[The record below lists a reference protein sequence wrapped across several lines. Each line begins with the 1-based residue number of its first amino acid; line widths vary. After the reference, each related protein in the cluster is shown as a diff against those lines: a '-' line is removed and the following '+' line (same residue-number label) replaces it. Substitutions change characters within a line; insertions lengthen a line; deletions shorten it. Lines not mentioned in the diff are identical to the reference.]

1 MFARRTYT
9 TSAPSI
15 CVPMRDTM
23 FIKLKKTFP
32 RLITVVS
39 DGGGDGR
46 RVIRDGY
53 IACFSRSY
61 EAQIGGK
68 GQLNVA

>member
-1 MFARRTYT
+1 
-9 TSAPSI
+9 
-15 CVPMRDTM
+15 M